1 MTDRVNKRVIAESLG
16 SCNSVKSF
24 YDSSAV
30 YSSKMIQIG
39 SDMIKRI
46 LGFAL
51 LIGMFAF
58 PTQAAVMVT
67 VRSTSMTEGMPATID
82 VFVRAELGTTVDL
95 DNFGLEFLISPGSPR
110 QIQFAPTQDFPGLT
124 TATNY
129 VFFDVGGNPFGS
141 IAPTNFLNDTFVGG
155 DFAGTGPASVP
166 NSDVLLTR
174 LKLLPGTALAGDVF
188 TVSLVNIYDASTNPS
203 GNTFFDD
210 GSFTKGISVV
220 FAPGTVTIVAA
231 NAAVP
236 EPSSAATL
244 MAIAV
249 IGAWSRR
256 RQSRLLWPSVDTLD
270 VG

>member
-1 MTDRVNKRVIAESLG
+1 M
-16 SCNSVKSF
+16 F
-24 YDSSAV
+24 
-30 YSSKMIQIG
+30 
-39 SDMIKRI
+39 KRI
-46 LGFAL
+46 MGFAL
-51 LIGMFAF
+51 LIGMFAI

-124 TATNY
+124 TDANY
-129 VFFDVGGNPFGS
+129 VFFSLGGNPVGS
-141 IAPTNFLNDTFVGG
+141 IAPTNFPNDTFVGG
-155 DFAGTGPASVP
+155 DYVGTGPASVP
-166 NSDVLLTR
+166 DSDVLLTR

-203 GNTFFDD
+203 GNTFFFDD
-210 GSFTKGISVV
+210 GNFTNGISVD
-220 FAPGTVTIVAA
+220 FTPGTVTIVAA

-249 IGAWSRR
+249 IGAWARR
-256 RQSRLLWPSVDTLD
+256 RQSRLLWPGVNTVD